1 MDAITSLF
9 ESLDWANL
17 MPKTDAISDAV
28 TKFVGFAI
36 LAGPIILLVL
46 GLIYLLLPPKE
57 ANHRFGFRTWFGMGS
72 VAAWRFAQRIA
83 GITWSALGLVL
94 TIIMLVRKTNFEKMS
109 PMEMIPPAITCM
121 LWQAG
126 LVFVSY
132 IAIGIVVAVFY
143 DYKGNRR
150 RK

>member
-9 ESLDWANL
+9 ESLDWANI

-28 TKFVGFAI
+28 ARFVLIAI
-36 LAGPIILLVL
+36 LVGPIILLVL

-72 VAAWRFAQRIA
+72 VAAWRFTQRIA
-83 GITWSALGLVL
+83 GIVWSVLGLVL
-94 TIIMLVRKTNFEKMS
+94 AIIALIRKAGFEKMT
-109 PMEMIPPAITCM
+109 PMEMIPPAIRCM

-132 IAIGIVVAVFY
+132 IAIGIVVGIFF